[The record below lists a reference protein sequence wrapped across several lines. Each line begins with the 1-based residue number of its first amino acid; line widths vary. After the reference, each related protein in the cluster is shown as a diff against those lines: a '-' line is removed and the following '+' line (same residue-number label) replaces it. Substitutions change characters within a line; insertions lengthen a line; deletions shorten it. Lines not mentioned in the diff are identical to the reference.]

1 MKLHFRIWESYSM
14 QNLTQELRY
23 AVRQLSKSPAF
34 SLTVILTLALGIGAN
49 TAIFTVVQSLLLK
62 PLEYPEADRIVALN
76 TRWEQKAHSVPRMT
90 GPDLVDI
97 RDQAKTIAAV
107 GFYEGGE
114 LGVQLRDHA
123 TFVGVTSVNS
133 GFAQVFQIPP
143 LVGRWFT
150 AAESKHAAV
159 VNATFAQNNFGSAE
173 AAVGQI
179 VKVEGQPL
187 DITGVVPGGFEFPNH
202 TQVWMDYPTQ
212 PESTSRTAFNYRAV
226 ARLGRGVS
234 LDAAQAEL
242 AGIGKRLQAAYP
254 KDNEDKSFTVV
265 PLQEQLVGAVR
276 PMLLLLMFSVGLVLL
291 IACVNVTHLY
301 LARAVERQRELAVR
315 TALGSSRMRLG
326 RMVVLE
332 SLVLSGT
339 GALLGIAIAE
349 PIVKLLVSI
358 APSGL
363 PRAGEIQLNLWVFVF
378 TAGIALVATVA
389 AALVP
394 ARQAAR
400 VDPIRALQQD
410 SSRGMS
416 SRHSFLLRNGLV
428 VAEVAAAFVLAVGA
442 SLLARTMLTLQANDL
457 GYSKA
462 GLLIVDADAPAVSLE
477 DSLNATQK
485 FNTIYADLRTL
496 PGVES
501 VAGVMGLPTGKYGS
515 NGYYSVN
522 GAAVNTQGNEQAIFS
537 LASPDYFK
545 TMEVALLKGR
555 DFSAEDAYTA
565 PFVAIISESL
575 ARQSFPNQDPIGRQI
590 QCGLDSPKWMTI
602 IGVVRDVRQDSPAES
617 PGPALYMPLAQH
629 PYMATQI
636 NIAIRTKVAPASL
649 IDTVQSR
656 IRRIDPGIA
665 IRFTTMDAMVGDSVE
680 MQRFR
685 SVLVGSFAGVGL
697 LLAILGVY
705 GTVSYSVAQRTFE
718 IGVRMAFGAE
728 RESIL
733 KMVLRQVLVLAS
745 IGIVAGLALS
755 LIAGR
760 FIASMLSG
768 VSPADPLSLG
778 AAVGVLMLA
787 AVGAGLIPA
796 RAASSVEPMQ
806 ALRGL

>member
-1 MKLHFRIWESYSM
+1 MR
-14 QNLTQELRY
+14 NVVDELRY
-23 AVRQLSKSPAF
+23 AVRQLRKSPAF
-34 SLTVILTLALGIGAN
+34 AFTAVLTLALGIGAN

-76 TRWEQKAHSVPRMT
+76 TRWEQKAHIIPRMT

-97 RDQAKTIAAV
+97 RDQAKSVQAI

-123 TFVGVTSVNS
+123 TFVGVSGVNA
-133 GFAQVFQIPP
+133 GFAHVFQIQPEA
-143 LVGRWFT
+143 GRWFT
-150 AAESKHAAV
+150 DAEAKHAAV
-159 VNATFAQNNFGSAE
+159 VNATFARNNFGGAE

-187 DITGVVPGGFEFPNH
+187 EIVGVVPSSFDFPNH
-202 TQVWMDYPTQ
+202 TQVWMDYPAA

-226 ARLGRGVS
+226 ARLGGGVP
-234 LDAAQAEL
+234 LQAAQAEL

-254 KDNEDKSFTVV
+254 KDNEDKSFKFV
-265 PLQEQLVGAVR
+265 PLQEQLVGPVR

-301 LARAVERQRELAVR
+301 LARAVVRQRELAVR
-315 TALGSSRMRLG
+315 TALGSSRLRLG
-326 RMVVLE
+326 RMVILE
-332 SLVLSGT
+332 SLLLSAV
-339 GALLGIAIAE
+339 GAALGMLIAV
-349 PIVKLLVSI
+349 PMVRLLVSI
-358 APSGL
+358 APAGL
-363 PRAGEIQLNLWVFVF
+363 PRAGEVNLNFWVFAF
-378 TAGIALVATVA
+378 TAGIALITTVA
-389 AALVP
+389 ASLVP

-400 VDPIRALQQD
+400 VDPIMALQQD

-428 VAEVAAAFVLAVGA
+428 IAEVAAAFILAVGA
-442 SLLARTMLTLQANDL
+442 SLLARTMLTLQSTDL
-457 GYSKA
+457 GYSKT
-462 GLLIVDADAPAVSLE
+462 GLLIVDADAPAVNLD
-477 DSLNATQK
+477 DSLAATRK
-485 FNTIYADLRTL
+485 FNGIFADLRTS

-522 GAAVNTQGNEQAIFS
+522 GAAVDLHGGQAIFS
-537 LASPDYFK
+537 LSSPDYFK
-545 TMEVALLKGR
+545 TMEIPMLQGR
-555 DFSAEDAYTA
+555 DFTAADSYDA

-575 ARQSFPNQDPIGRQI
+575 ARQSFPGQDPIGHQI
-590 QCGLDSPKWMTI
+590 ECGLDAPGKGMTI
-602 IGVVRDVRQDSPAES
+602 IGVVRDLRQDSPAES
-617 PGPALYMPLAQH
+617 PGPALYMPLMQH

-636 NIAIRTKVAPASL
+636 NIAIRTKVVPASL
-649 IDTVQSR
+649 IDTVQAK
-656 IRRIDPGIA
+656 IHQADPGIA
-665 IRFTTMDAMVGDSVE
+665 TRFTTMDAMVGDSVE

-685 SVLVGSFAGVGL
+685 GVLVGSFAGVGL

-718 IGVRMAFGAE
+718 IGVRMTFGAE
-728 RESIL
+728 RQSVL
-733 KMVLRQVLVLAS
+733 KMILRQVLVLAT
-745 IGIVAGLALS
+745 IGIVTGLALS
-755 LIAGR
+755 LLAGR
-760 FIASMLSG
+760 FIASMLAG

-778 AAVGVLMLA
+778 AAIAVLLLA
-787 AVGAGLIPA
+787 AMCAALVPA
-796 RAASSVEPMQ
+796 RAASRVEPMQ

>member
-1 MKLHFRIWESYSM
+1 
-14 QNLTQELRY
+14 
-23 AVRQLSKSPAF
+23 
-34 SLTVILTLALGIGAN
+34 
-49 TAIFTVVQSLLLK
+49 
-62 PLEYPEADRIVALN
+62 
-76 TRWEQKAHSVPRMT
+76 
-90 GPDLVDI
+90 
-97 RDQAKTIAAV
+97 
-107 GFYEGGE
+107 
-114 LGVQLRDHA
+114 
-123 TFVGVTSVNS
+123 
-133 GFAQVFQIPP
+133 
-143 LVGRWFT
+143 
-150 AAESKHAAV
+150 
-159 VNATFAQNNFGSAE
+159 
-173 AAVGQI
+173 
-179 VKVEGQPL
+179 
-187 DITGVVPGGFEFPNH
+187 
-202 TQVWMDYPTQ
+202 
-212 PESTSRTAFNYRAV
+212 
-226 ARLGRGVS
+226 
-234 LDAAQAEL
+234 
-242 AGIGKRLQAAYP
+242 
-254 KDNEDKSFTVV
+254 
-265 PLQEQLVGAVR
+265 
-276 PMLLLLMFSVGLVLL
+276 
-291 IACVNVTHLY
+291 VTHLY

-428 VAEVAAAFVLAVGA
+428 IAEVAAAFVLAVGA
-442 SLLARTMLTLQANDL
+442 SLLARTMLTLQSNDL

>member
-1 MKLHFRIWESYSM
+1 MSSFLDEV
-14 QNLTQELRY
+14 RY
-23 AVRQLSKSPAF
+23 ALRQLRKSPAF
-34 SLTVILTLALGIGAN
+34 AFTAILTLALGIGAN

-62 PLEYPEADRIVALN
+62 PLAYPEPDRIVALN
-76 TRWEQKAHSVPRMT
+76 TRWEQKGHTVPRMT

-97 RDQAKTIAAV
+97 RAQAKSIQAV

-123 TFVGVTSVNS
+123 TFVGVSAVNP
-133 GFAQVFQIPP
+133 GFAQVFPIQP

-150 AAESKHAAV
+150 DAESKHAAV
-159 VNATFAQNNFGSAE
+159 VNAAFAQNNFGSTK

-187 DITGVVPGGFEFPNH
+187 EIVGVVPSGFEFPNH
-202 TQVWMDYPTQ
+202 TQVWMDYPAQ

-226 ARLGRGVS
+226 ARLRNGVS
-234 LDAAQAEL
+234 LEAAQAEL
-242 AGIGKRLQAAYP
+242 AGIGDRLRAAYP
-254 KDNEDKSFTVV
+254 KDNEDKSFTLV
-265 PLQEQLVGAVR
+265 PLQEQLVGPVR

-315 TALGSSRMRLG
+315 TALGSSRLRLG

-332 SLVLSGT
+332 SLVLSGG

-349 PIVKLLVSI
+349 PIVRLLVSL
-358 APSGL
+358 APSNL
-363 PRAGEIQLNLWVFVF
+363 PRAEEIQLNLWVFAF
-378 TAGIALVATVA
+378 TAGIALIATVTA
-389 AALVP
+389 SLVP

-400 VDPIRALQQD
+400 VDPIKALQQD

-428 VAEVAAAFVLAVGA
+428 IAEVAAAFVLAVGA
-442 SLLARTMLTLQANDL
+442 SLLARTMLKLDSNNL
-457 GYSKA
+457 GYSKT
-462 GLLIVDADAPAVSLE
+462 GLLIADADAPAVNLQ

-485 FNTIYADLRTL
+485 FNAIYADLRSL

-522 GAAVNTQGNEQAIFS
+522 GAVVNSHGGQAIFS

-545 TMEVALLKGR
+545 TMEIPMLRGR
-555 DFSAEDAYTA
+555 DFRDADIYTG

-575 ARQSFPNQDPIGRQI
+575 AGQSFPGEDPIGRQI
-590 QCGLDSPKWMTI
+590 ECGLDAPGKSMTI
-602 IGVVRDVRQDSPAES
+602 VGVVRDVRQDSPAES

-636 NIAIRTKVAPASL
+636 NIAIRTRVAPGSL
-649 IDTVQSR
+649 IDTVRGR

-665 IRFTTMDAMVGDSVE
+665 TRFTTMDAMVGDSVE

-697 LLAILGVY
+697 LLAVLGVY

-745 IGIVAGLALS
+745 IGIVAGLGLS

-768 VSPADPLSLG
+768 VSPADPLSLS
-778 AAVGVLMLA
+778 AAVAVLVLA
-787 AVGAGLIPA
+787 AVGAALIPA
-796 RAASSVEPMQ
+796 RAASSVEPMR

>member
-1 MKLHFRIWESYSM
+1 MGSFLDEV
-14 QNLTQELRY
+14 RY
-23 AVRQLSKSPAF
+23 ALRQLRKSPAF
-34 SLTVILTLALGIGAN
+34 AFTAVLTLALGIGAN

-62 PLEYPEADRIVALN
+62 PLEYPEADRIIALN
-76 TRWEQKAHSVPRMT
+76 TLWEHKAHIIPRMT

-97 RDQAKTIAAV
+97 RDQAKSIEAI

-123 TFVGVTSVNS
+123 TFVGVSSVNS
-133 GFAQVFQIPP
+133 GFAQVFQIQP

-150 AAESKHAAV
+150 DAESKHAAV
-159 VNATFAQNNFGSAE
+159 VNATFARNNFGSAQ

-187 DITGVVPGGFEFPNH
+187 EIVGVVPGSFEFPTH
-202 TQVWMDYPTQ
+202 TQVWMDYPAQ

-226 ARLGRGVS
+226 ARLRRGVP
-234 LDAAQAEL
+234 LETAQVEL
-242 AGIGKRLQAAYP
+242 AGIGKRLRAAYP
-254 KDNEDKSFTVV
+254 KDNEDKSFRFV

-291 IACVNVTHLY
+291 IAFVNVTHLY

-315 TALGSSRMRLG
+315 TALGSSRLRLG

-332 SLVLSGT
+332 SLVLSAA
-339 GALLGIAIAE
+339 GATLGIALAV
-349 PIVKLLVSI
+349 PIVRLLVSL
-358 APSGL
+358 APSDL
-363 PRAGEIQLNLWVFVF
+363 PRAGEIQLNISVFAF

-389 AALVP
+389 ASLVP

-400 VDPIRALQQD
+400 VDPIMALQQD

-416 SRHSFLLRNGLV
+416 SRHSFLLRNALV
-428 VAEVAAAFVLAVGA
+428 IAEVAAAFVLAVGA
-442 SLLARTMLTLQANDL
+442 SLLARTMLTLQSNDL
-457 GYSKA
+457 GYSKS
-462 GLLIVDADAPAVSLE
+462 GLLVVDADAPAVNLQ

-485 FNTIYADLRTL
+485 FNAIYADLKAL

-522 GAAVNTQGNEQAIFS
+522 GAAVDTHGGQAIFS

-545 TMEVALLKGR
+545 TMEIPMLKGR
-555 DFSAEDAYTA
+555 DFTEADSYEA

-575 ARQSFPNQDPIGRQI
+575 ARQSFSGQDPIGHQI
-590 QCGLDSPKWMTI
+590 ECGLDAPGKQMTI
-602 IGVVRDVRQDSPAES
+602 IGVVRDLRQDSPAES
-617 PGPALYMPLAQH
+617 PGPALYMPLTQH

-636 NIAIRTKVAPASL
+636 NIAIRTKVSSAAL

-656 IRRIDPGIA
+656 IQRIDPGIA
-665 IRFTTMDAMVGDSVE
+665 TRFTTMDAMVGDSVE

-733 KMVLRQVLVLAS
+733 KMVLRQVLVLTS
-745 IGIVAGLALS
+745 IGIVAGLGLS

-768 VSPADPLSLG
+768 VSPADPLSLSATVGILILAALG
-778 AAVGVLMLA
+778 AA
-787 AVGAGLIPA
+787 LIPA

>member
-1 MKLHFRIWESYSM
+1 
-14 QNLTQELRY
+14 
-23 AVRQLSKSPAF
+23 
-34 SLTVILTLALGIGAN
+34 
-49 TAIFTVVQSLLLK
+49 
-62 PLEYPEADRIVALN
+62 
-76 TRWEQKAHSVPRMT
+76 
-90 GPDLVDI
+90 
-97 RDQAKTIAAV
+97 
-107 GFYEGGE
+107 
-114 LGVQLRDHA
+114 
-123 TFVGVTSVNS
+123 
-133 GFAQVFQIPP
+133 
-143 LVGRWFT
+143 
-150 AAESKHAAV
+150 
-159 VNATFAQNNFGSAE
+159 
-173 AAVGQI
+173 
-179 VKVEGQPL
+179 
-187 DITGVVPGGFEFPNH
+187 
-202 TQVWMDYPTQ
+202 
-212 PESTSRTAFNYRAV
+212 
-226 ARLGRGVS
+226 
-234 LDAAQAEL
+234 
-242 AGIGKRLQAAYP
+242 
-254 KDNEDKSFTVV
+254 
-265 PLQEQLVGAVR
+265 
-276 PMLLLLMFSVGLVLL
+276 MLLLLMYSVGLVLL
-291 IACVNVTHLY
+291 IACVNVMHLY

-332 SLVLSGT
+332 SLVLSAA
-339 GALLGIAIAE
+339 GALLGIAIAV

-358 APSGL
+358 APSDL
-363 PRAGEIQLNLWVFVF
+363 PRAGEIQLNLWVFAF
-378 TAGIALVATVA
+378 TAGIALIATVA

-400 VDPIRALQQD
+400 VDPIKALQQD

-428 VAEVAAAFVLAVGA
+428 IAEVAAAFVLAVGA

-457 GYSKA
+457 GYSKS
-462 GLLIVDADAPAVSLE
+462 GLLIVDADAPAINLQ

-485 FNTIYADLRTL
+485 FNAVYADLRTL

-501 VAGVMGLPTGKYGS
+501 VGGVMGLPTGKYGS

-522 GAAVNTQGNEQAIFS
+522 GAPVNTEGNEQAIFS

-545 TMEVALLKGR
+545 TMEVPLLKGR
-555 DFSAEDAYTA
+555 DFAAQDAYTA

-590 QCGLDSPKWMTI
+590 QCGLDSPGKWMTI
-602 IGVVRDVRQDSPAES
+602 IGVVKDLRQDSPAES
-617 PGPALYMPLAQH
+617 PGAALYMPLAQH
-629 PYMATQI
+629 PFMATQI
-636 NIAIRTKVAPASL
+636 NIAIRTKIAPASL
-649 IDTVQSR
+649 IDTVQGR
-656 IRRIDPGIA
+656 IRRIDPAIA
-665 IRFTTMDAMVGDSVE
+665 TRFTTMDAMVGDSVE

-733 KMVLRQVLVLAS
+733 RMVLRQVLVLAS

-778 AAVGVLMLA
+778 AAVGVLVLA
-787 AVGAGLIPA
+787 AVGAALIPA
-796 RAASSVEPMQ
+796 RAASNVEPMT

>member
-1 MKLHFRIWESYSM
+1 MRNILD
-14 QNLTQELRY
+14 ELRY
-23 AVRQLSKSPAF
+23 AVRQLRKSPAF
-34 SLTVILTLALGIGAN
+34 AFTAILTLALGIGAN

-76 TRWEQKAHSVPRMT
+76 TRWEQKAHIIPRMT
-90 GPDLVDI
+90 GPDLADI
-97 RDQAKTIAAV
+97 RDQAKSIQAI

-114 LGVQLRDHA
+114 LGVQLHDHA
-123 TFVGVTSVNS
+123 TFVGVSSVNA
-133 GFAQVFQIPP
+133 GFAQVFQIQPEA
-143 LVGRWFT
+143 GRWFT
-150 AAESKHAAV
+150 DAEAKHAAV
-159 VNATFAQNNFGSAE
+159 VNTTLARNNFGSAQ
-173 AAVGQI
+173 AAIGQI

-187 DITGVVPGGFEFPNH
+187 EIVGVVPGNFDFPNQ
-202 TQVWMDYPTQ
+202 TQLWMSYPAQ

-226 ARLGRGVS
+226 ARLRRGDS
-234 LDAAQAEL
+234 LLGAQAEL
-242 AGIGKRLQAAYP
+242 DGIGKRLRTAYP
-254 KDNEDKSFTVV
+254 KDNEDKSFRFV
-265 PLQEQLVGAVR
+265 PLQEQLVGPVR

-315 TALGSSRMRLG
+315 TALGSSRLRLG
-326 RMVVLE
+326 RMVIME
-332 SLVLSGT
+332 SLLLSVA
-339 GALLGIAIAE
+339 GAALGILMAV

-358 APSGL
+358 APAEL
-363 PRAGEIQLNLWVFVF
+363 PRAGEIHLNFWVFAF
-378 TAGIALVATVA
+378 TAGIALIATA
-389 AALVP
+389 AASLVP

-400 VDPIRALQQD
+400 VDPITALKQD

-428 VAEVAAAFVLAVGA
+428 IAEVAAAFVLAVGA
-442 SLLARTMLTLQANDL
+442 SLLARTMLNLRSTDL
-457 GYSKA
+457 GYSKT
-462 GLLIVDADAPAVSLE
+462 GLLIVDADAPAVNLD
-477 DSLNATQK
+477 DSLAATRK
-485 FNTIYADLRTL
+485 FDAIFADLRTL

-537 LASPDYFK
+537 LTSPDYFK
-545 TMEVALLKGR
+545 TMEVAFLKGR
-555 DFSAEDAYTA
+555 DFSAQDAYTA

-590 QCGLDSPKWMTI
+590 QCGLDSPGKWMTI
-602 IGVVRDVRQDSPAES
+602 IGVVRDLRQDSPAES
-617 PGPALYMPLAQH
+617 PGPTLYMPLQQH

-649 IDTVQSR
+649 IDTAQAK
-656 IRRIDPGIA
+656 IHQADPGIA
-665 IRFTTMDAMVGDSVE
+665 TRFTTMDAMVGDSVE
-680 MQRFR
+680 MHRFR
-685 SVLVGSFAGVGL
+685 GVLVGSFAGVGL

-718 IGVRMAFGAE
+718 IGVRMTFGAE
-728 RESIL
+728 RESVL
-733 KMVLRQVLVLAS
+733 KMILRQVLMLAT
-745 IGIVAGLALS
+745 IGIAAGLALS

-760 FIASMLSG
+760 FIASMLAG
-768 VSPADPLSLG
+768 VSPADPVSLG
-778 AAVGVLMLA
+778 AAIAIFLLA
-787 AVGAGLIPA
+787 AMCAALVPA
-796 RAASSVEPMQ
+796 RAASRVEPMQ